1 MPERLLLGPG
11 PSNVSDEVRN
21 ALARPVV
28 GHLDPAFLAL
38 LDDVQRQLLQVFRAP
53 EGALALPI
61 SGTGSAGMEACL
73 VNLYRANARMG
84 LHQDMDESAPDA
96 GRQALADLLTLVFRY
111 DARGILQ
118 TPEAHAVLART
129 GARAVIRELANLV
142 LDGPEV
148 GSDRF
153 REIVE
158 KLRKRTGA
166 SGREIFQPL
175 RLALAGRAGG
185 GEFDRVILLLDP
197 AARLP
202 FRARVKGT
210 RERMLEFCSALD

>member
-1 MPERLLLGPG
+1 MGRGRSLLAAREVESHPMPDESTDITTAASPFTAGDVEAILWERGWLRTERPPELETWLADAAALLGRQAA
-11 PSNVSDEVRN
+11 E
-21 ALARPVV
+21 AAR
-28 GHLDPAFLAL
+28 A
-38 LDDVQRQLLQVFRAP
+38 
-53 EGALALPI
+53 GA
-61 SGTGSAGMEACL
+61 
-73 VNLYRANARMG
+73 N
-84 LHQDMDESAPDA
+84 ESAPDA

-111 DARGILQ
+111 NARGILQ